1 MPFFAVLL
9 VDVKKTNQITPV
21 QPSPEVPRQLM
32 AANYGAAGRLIV
44 GVDPS
49 HIERVLDRNDG
60 LVAATLGP
68 SHRPQSLSSA
78 AYNSNW

>member
-1 MPFFAVLL
+1 MCKEHTRSHQYNLPH
-9 VDVKKTNQITPV
+9 KV
-21 QPSPEVPRQLM
+21 QRQLI
-32 AANYGAAGRLIV
+32 AANYGAAVWLIV

-49 HIERVLDRNDG
+49 QIEWVLDRNDG

-68 SHRPQSLSSA
+68 IIAPQSLSSA